1 MFILEGVILAILG
14 VVLYAALLF
23 IMFLSISLAWNYG
36 KYFIIDKF
44 YENMDEF

>member
-14 VVLYAALLF
+14 IILYAAVLF

-44 YENMDEF
+44 YESLEEL

>member
-14 VVLYAALLF
+14 VVLYAAVLF